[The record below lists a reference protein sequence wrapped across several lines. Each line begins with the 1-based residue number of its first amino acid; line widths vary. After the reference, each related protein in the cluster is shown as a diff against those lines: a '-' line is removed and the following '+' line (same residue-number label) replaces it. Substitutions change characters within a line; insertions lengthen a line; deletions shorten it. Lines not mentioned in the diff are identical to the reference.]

1 MAHPMFKGLNFRN
14 KFVTISISD
23 YPERRIPL
31 PLFVIT
37 VGVVSSLTSAYPLLG
52 ILTIPAA
59 FLLVFGVF
67 TGDVNYI
74 DRAFME
80 EE

>member
-1 MAHPMFKGLNFRN
+1 MFKWLNFRN

-23 YPERRIPL
+23 YPERRIPF

-74 DRAFME
+74 DHAFME